1 MEVVVTNQASGYF
14 GTLDADG
21 SGGSLSRAYQ
31 ITNQGSGFI
40 GGDAI
45 GVVTE
50 FGTVS
55 AVPESSNAALLL
67 VGLAALGLTLR
78 RRSVGA

>member
-21 SGGSLSRAYQ
+21 SGDSLSRAFQ
-31 ITNQGSGFI
+31 ITNQGSGAI
-40 GGDAI
+40 GGGAI